1 MPLFWQYLQVSPTLR
16 CLLKEVP
23 SALGKWAVPCS
34 AGISGAGADSSPSV
48 PDQFFLSHLHNL
60 NVREKKISRRV
71 WEGRSSPSWECRYH
85 NHPRRR
91 TRPPCYQLRDVD
103 STNGISPNTPLLS
116 SQLCAHP
123 LLCVLK
129 PVHWVHAVHVLPFA
143 GLSSRTPRTPSH
155 RGSTISLTLLLP
167 ISLLTPGKLSF

>member
-1 MPLFWQYLQVSPTLR
+1 MSFKRSAECTWKMGCSLQCWDLWGRGWQLSKCTRPIF
-16 CLLKEVP
+16 
-23 SALGKWAVPCS
+23 SF
-34 AGISGAGADSSPSV
+34 SSPQ
-48 PDQFFLSHLHNL
+48 PKCTG
-60 NVREKKISRRV
+60 KKIRRRV

-85 NHPRRR
+85 NHPRGR
-91 TRPPCYQLRDVD
+91 TRPPCYQLGDVD

-143 GLSSRTPRTPSH
+143 GLSSRTPWTPSH

-167 ISLLTPGKLSF
+167 ISLLAPGKLSF